1 MQAFSQDY
9 ESGRPIS
16 EAVMPLFLDWMPH
29 MGGGGGFN
37 ITHMY

>member
-29 MGGGGGFN
+29 MGRVFN